1 VLYAQQEYGS
11 SSTWF
16 VQGDAQQLN
25 FCDGIADAVVSFE
38 TIEHVQDPEGCV
50 REAARVLRRD
60 GVFVVSTPELEA
72 FRLWCLGVPN
82 PFHLHELRKEEFRR
96 LLETYFEDVVY
107 YGQGPIES
115 ADIASRQ
122 YIPEQYLDQI
132 LMVLRKEGLVKS
144 VRGPKGGHMLAKP
157 PAQITMAQVM
167 QALEGYVPPMECL
180 PNPNF
185 CKLSPGCALR
195 EVWQKVDEMT
205 QQVLRST
212 TIEELAQRHR
222 TGSTETMYYI

>member
-1 VLYAQQEYGS
+1 MKLTMKGDYGLRAML
-11 SSTWF
+11 
-16 VQGDAQQLN
+16 DL
-25 FCDGIADAVVSFE
+25 
-38 TIEHVQDPEGCV
+38 
-50 REAARVLRRD
+50 AA
-60 GVFVVSTPELEA
+60 
-72 FRLWCLGVPN
+72 
-82 PFHLHELRKEEFRR
+82 
-96 LLETYFEDVVY
+96 Y

-132 LMVLRKEGLVKS
+132 LVALRKEGLIKS

-180 PNPNF
+180 PNPDF

-195 EVWQKVDEMT
+195 DVWREIDELT
-205 QQVLRST
+205 QRILVST
-212 TIEELAQRHR
+212 TVEELAQKHHAG
-222 TGSTETMYYI
+222 TTETMYYI